1 MFYTFIQQK
10 NIKLTKS
17 DSKDFY
23 MLQKINISN
32 SVPSIHQRILA

>member
-23 MLQKINISN
+23 MLHKINI
-32 SVPSIHQRILA
+32 